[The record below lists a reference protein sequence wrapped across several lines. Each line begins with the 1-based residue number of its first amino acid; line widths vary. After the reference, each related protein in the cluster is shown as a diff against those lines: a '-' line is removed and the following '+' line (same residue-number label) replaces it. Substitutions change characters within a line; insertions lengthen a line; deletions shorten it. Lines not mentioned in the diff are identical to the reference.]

1 MFHSPKNFASCV
13 ASVLTAGAGEK
24 KQQRVT
30 LHCGKEFGVAGQ
42 KIMPPSGWKAASISR
57 VDPASSLIPNRRN
70 GFWTKCAA
78 AASRR

>member
-1 MFHSPKNFASCV
+1 MRYQRSYGRERRKK
-13 ASVLTAGAGEK
+13 TAKSYAALRREIRHG
-24 KQQRVT
+24 
-30 LHCGKEFGVAGQ
+30 GK

-70 GFWTKCAA
+70 DFWTKCAA